1 MKKLERK
8 GFTVIEVVLVLAI
21 AGLIFAM
28 AFIALPALQ
37 RNQRDAQRRDDM
49 ATFVDALKKFQTNNR
64 GALPTYNNSN
74 THGSSVKN
82 VQVMRDRVD
91 YSSTS
96 DGVEWKDFYRNY
108 LKESF
113 MDPSGVGYNLI
124 VEPECRKPSDVHN
137 PINKDECQYSATM
150 NYNASNHANIWALS
164 FTNHYILVEI
174 GATCDGSHAIKSNN
188 PRKVAV
194 MYAMEGPGVYCT
206 ST

>member
-64 GALPTYNNSN
+64 GALPEYPTKANGNPANNVTVFRKDIN
-74 THGSSVKN
+74 
-82 VQVMRDRVD
+82 
-91 YSSTS
+91 YSSEY
-96 DGVEWKDFYRNY
+96 DGVAWEDFYRNY

-113 MDPSGVGYNLI
+113 MDPSGAGYNLI
-124 VEPECRKPSDVHN
+124 IEPCRSDKTPTTAAN
-137 PINKDECQYSATM
+137 PRNDFSYVDNECQYSAGM
-150 NYNASNHANIWALS
+150 NGNKMGLTFN
-164 FTNHYILVEI
+164 NHYILVELE
-174 GATCDGSHAIKSNN
+174 ATCDNSHAVASNN
-188 PRKVAV
+188 PRRVAV
-194 MYAMEGPGVYCT
+194 MYAMEGSGVYCT
-206 ST
+206 NT

>member
-64 GALPTYNNSN
+64 GALPTYISGPGHSDDNSPA
-74 THGSSVKN
+74 HVKVSRN
-82 VQVMRDRVD
+82 EID
-91 YSSTS
+91 YNKVY

-113 MDPSGVGYNLI
+113 MDPSGAGYDLM
-124 VEPECRKPSDVHN
+124 VEPNANGKSHCRLSLDSDQ
-137 PINKDECQYSATM
+137 ECQYSAAMHIGKWGLT
-150 NYNASNHANIWALS
+150 
-164 FTNHYILVEI
+164 FDNHYIVVEI
-174 GATCDGSHAIKSNN
+174 GATCDGSHAVKSNN

>member
-64 GALPTYNNSN
+64 GALPEPT
-74 THGSSVKN
+74 SSRT
-82 VQVMRDRVD
+82 QLMRSDVN
-91 YSSTS
+91 YTTEST
-96 DGVEWKDFYRNY
+96 GVEWKDFYRNY

-113 MDPSGVGYNLI
+113 MDPSGVGYNLM
-124 VEPECRKPSDVHN
+124 VEPCRSHKTPENNFAH
-137 PINKDECQYSATM
+137 KDSECQYSAAM
-150 NYNASNHANIWALS
+150 HSNGFGLT
-164 FTNHYILVEI
+164 FGGHYILVELA
-174 GATCDGSHAIKSNN
+174 ATCEDGHAIKSNN

-194 MYAMEGPGVYCT
+194 LYVMEGSGVYCT